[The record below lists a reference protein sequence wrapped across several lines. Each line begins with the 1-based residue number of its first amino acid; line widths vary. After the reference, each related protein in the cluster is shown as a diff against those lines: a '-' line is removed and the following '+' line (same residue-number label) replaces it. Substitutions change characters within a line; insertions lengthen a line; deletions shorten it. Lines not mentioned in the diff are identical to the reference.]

1 MKVLVVEDAKEVV
14 EAVELCCTIR
24 WPDAEVISTD
34 RGLLVPD
41 MVEAELPDIIILDL
55 GLPDVDGMDVLQA
68 LRKTSDVPVIIL
80 TARSE
85 DSSRVKGLELGGD
98 DYVVKPFS
106 PTELLAR
113 MNAVLRRSTG
123 ASALGKV
130 VTQDGLQIEIGSQRV
145 RIDGKDVNLTPAEW
159 NLLAYLATNQG
170 KIISNTELAEA
181 VWGSSYIEDSAIRMC
196 VPRLR
201 IKLND
206 DPRSPRLLHSH
217 RGLGY
222 SFEVAS

>member
-1 MKVLVVEDAKEVV
+1 
-14 EAVELCCTIR
+14 VELCCTIR

-41 MVEAELPDIIILDL
+41 MVEAELPDIVILDL
-55 GLPDVDGMDVLQA
+55 GLPDVDGMDVLQT

-85 DSSRVKGLELGGD
+85 DSSRVRGLEPGGD

-130 VTQDGLQIEIGSQRV
+130 VTQDGLQIEIGNQRV
-145 RIDGKDVNLTPAEW
+145 RIDGKDVNLTPSEW
-159 NLLAYLATNQG
+159 NLLAYLTTNRG

-181 VWGSSYIEDSAIRMC
+181 VWGSSYIED
-196 VPRLR
+196 
-201 IKLND
+201 
-206 DPRSPRLLHSH
+206 
-217 RGLGY
+217 
-222 SFEVAS
+222 